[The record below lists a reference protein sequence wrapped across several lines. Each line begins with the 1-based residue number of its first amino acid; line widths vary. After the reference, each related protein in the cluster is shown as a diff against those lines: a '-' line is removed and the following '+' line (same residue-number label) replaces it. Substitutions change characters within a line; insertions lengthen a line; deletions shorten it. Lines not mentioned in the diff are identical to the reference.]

1 MDKIYKCEY
10 IAGQKGKNKLFGD
23 GFFYIQEKKTD
34 DTIYWKCEQY
44 KKKCKS
50 RVIDK
55 LGDLRR
61 KQTHNH
67 EGNPE
72 KFEVPNKN
80 DEHHQTTSES
90 WQRSSAFV
98 AFQSVH

>member
-44 KKKCKS
+44 KKKS
-50 RVIDK
+50 ARVELLI
-55 LGDLRR
+55 
-61 KQTHNH
+61 N
-67 EGNPE
+67 
-72 KFEVPNKN
+72 
-80 DEHHQTTSES
+80 
-90 WQRSSAFV
+90 
-98 AFQSVH
+98 